1 MGALTFHSQ
10 ERMRCAGSS
19 RQLWAW
25 QLWRRYRY
33 MRRRSRKAH
42 LYERSHETPAE
53 NVRKSQWYDHLLST
67 NPSFRTYRIR
77 KECNPIVND
86 PELRRECIGSFDVY
100 EPVRPGHRRGH

>member
-1 MGALTFHSQ
+1 MRGIVAAIMGLAALASTSIQ
-10 ERMRCAGSS
+10 AAQVPS
-19 RQLWAW
+19 
-25 QLWRRYRY
+25 
-33 MRRRSRKAH
+33 KAH
-42 LYERSHETPAE
+42 SYGRSHETPAE

>member
-1 MGALTFHSQ
+1 MRLFLATMVGLTALAATSIQ
-10 ERMRCAGSS
+10 AAPVPS
-19 RQLWAW
+19 
-25 QLWRRYRY
+25 
-33 MRRRSRKAH
+33 KAH
-42 LYERSHETPAE
+42 SSGRSHDTPAE